1 MPVLTREAR
10 LEEPRHQFLGE
21 SGADNPRSEAE
32 DVHVVVLHHLVGGV
46 GVVGNRGPDA
56 GELVGGDRGPGA
68 GTADDDPAIGATV
81 EDRLGHGRCIVGVI
95 DWLGGVGAEVIDRV
109 TRLGEPRGEVI
120 LHGITG
126 VIRPECDSHIGGQRS
141 QRPAAYMGWRP
152 HLTTFG

>member
-1 MPVLTREAR
+1 MAVLTREAR
-10 LEEPRHQFLGE
+10 LEESRHQFLGE
-21 SGADNPRSEAE
+21 SSADHPGSQAE
-32 DVHVVVLHHLVGGV
+32 DVHVVVLDHLVRGV

-56 GELVGGDRGPGA
+56 GQLVGGDRGPGA

-81 EDRLGHGRCIVGVI
+81 EDRLGHRRGVVGVVHGF
-95 DWLGGVGAEVIDRV
+95 GGMGAEVIDRV
-109 TRLGEPRGEVI
+109 TRLGEPRREVI